1 MQHEIEQEVKTV
13 EALYE
18 QLESIGVNAELHIH
32 FNDEVLTESFVSDA
46 LEQFISIHEYAIYDK
61 NFEPEG
67 IEELKDIV
75 SLNMNTEVSVHEEL
89 VFERWV
95 GDFVVLLAT
104 GAINLDEYVYIR
116 D

>member
-1 MQHEIEQEVKTV
+1 MPHETKQEVKTI
-13 EALYE
+13 EELYE

-61 NFEPEG
+61 DFEPDG
-67 IEELKDIV
+67 IEELKDIIA
-75 SLNMNTEVSVHEEL
+75 LNMNTEVSSYEEE

-104 GAINLDEYVYIR
+104 GAVNLDEYIQIR